1 MAITR
6 IGGANAITG
15 TIPQGNIA
23 NASLGAV
30 TALPGAIATGK
41 ILQIVSARPTANTST
56 TSGSL
61 VATATEVSITPSSTS
76 SKIFVLVTSGLFWA
90 NSTAAEAQG
99 ATATIYRDSTNL
111 STGGSGWMVR
121 TYRIGAVSIQTSAAM
136 SSLDSPNSTS
146 QLTYK
151 CYVAA
156 TYGGTA
162 QWNSGDNDAATI
174 TVYEIAG

>member
-1 MAITR
+1 MSCSNLFLLALKSC
-6 IGGANAITG
+6 
-15 TIPQGNIA
+15 IA
-23 NASLGAV
+23 LS
-30 TALPGAIATGK
+30 
-41 ILQIVSARPTANTST
+41 
-56 TSGSL
+56 
-61 VATATEVSITPSSTS
+61 
-76 SKIFVLVTSGLFWA
+76 

-121 TYRIGAVSIQTSAAM
+121 TYRIGAVSIQTSASM